1 MRSLVS
7 SLLLALC
14 ASPAL
19 AQDPPAPAAPAPET
33 QHPPVRAIRLD
44 RPINVDGLLNE
55 DVWKNGNA
63 ITSFT
68 QRDPDQGQPPRQ
80 RTEVRI
86 AYDDDAV
93 YVGAKMF
100 DSAPDSVVARLV
112 RRDDDGGSDAFAVM
126 LDPYRDK
133 RTGYFF
139 QVSAAG
145 VLADGVLMND
155 GWDDWSWDGVW
166 LARAQRDH
174 EGWTAEMRIPF
185 SQMRFNANQM
195 VWGVNLQRSISRT
208 SELDALVYTPRG
220 QSGYVSRFPEL
231 QGLDGLKPPLNVEV
245 TPYVTNK
252 TEHLRFDGGNLSPY
266 DAGDPFH
273 GDWKAKPAIGGDLR
287 TSLGSKLTLNATV
300 NPDFGQVEIDPAVVN
315 LSDVESFFDEK
326 RPFFTEGVSV
336 FRCGNNG
343 ANDYWGFNWPEP
355 IFFYSR
361 RIGRAPQGGTPD
373 ADYTDRPVATHIL
386 GAAKLTG
393 QAAPGWNVG
402 TVQALTNREEATLR
416 TSGNESRF
424 GIEPM
429 SYYGVYR
436 FLHEMNDRRQG
447 VGLMAMTTAR
457 SFDGGND
464 PLRDQ
469 VNDRSIVSTM
479 DGWTFLDKK
488 RTWVISGYATASQI
502 HGTPARITAV
512 QSRFPHY
519 YQRPDR
525 PDLGLDPNAT
535 SLTGWGS
542 RWWLNK
548 QQGKLLFN
556 SAIGALSP
564 GYNNNDLGFQFGG
577 DVINNHIGAG
587 WQWEEPKSWR
597 QYANVLAALANTWDF
612 GGNSTLKGLYV
623 GGRIEGRNRWSYEAN
638 TFQFAPAFSARKTR
652 GGPLMATKAGAN
664 YHLYF
669 DTNGRKP
676 WFWYV
681 SYNPSFNQDGTWT
694 QQVSNGMTWR
704 PIPNLALSGGPDYLR
719 SHVDAQFIQNA
730 SPTLGMTGSQFA
742 QLDQTQLA
750 MSLRADY
757 SVTPNVSF
765 QVYLQPLL
773 STLRFYDLKELARS
787 RTYDLVAVQ
796 DPNVAD
802 PGDPPLALTRAISG
816 TFASLRGNAVVRWEY
831 LPGSTAY
838 FVWTQE
844 RAAED
849 GVNDFDL
856 DHNYRVMSKAPAN
869 NVFLVKL
876 AHHFDL

>member
-1 MRSLVS
+1 
-7 SLLLALC
+7 LLIGAL
-14 ASPAL
+14 ASPAF
-19 AQDPPAPAAPAPET
+19 AQDPPAASPAAAAA
-33 QHPPVRAIRLD
+33 HPPVRAVRTD

-55 DVWKNGNA
+55 DIWRNEHA

-80 RTEVRI
+80 RTEARVV
-86 AYDDDAV
+86 YDDDAV
-93 YVGAKMF
+93 YIGARMY
-100 DSAPDSVVARLV
+100 DTAPDSVVARLV
-112 RRDDDGGSDAFAVM
+112 RRDDDGGADAFSVM

-166 LARAQRDH
+166 MGRAQRDAQ
-174 EGWTAEMRIPF
+174 GWTCEMRIPF
-185 SQMRFNANQM
+185 SQMRFTASNQM
-195 VWGVNLQRSISRT
+195 VWGINLQRSVSRT
-208 SELDALVYTPRG
+208 SELDALTYTPRG
-220 QSGYVSRFPEL
+220 QSGYVSRFAEL
-231 QGLDGLKPPLNVEV
+231 HGLDGLKPARNIEV
-245 TPYVTNK
+245 TPYATNK
-252 TEHLRFDGGNLSPY
+252 TENLRFDGGSLSQY
-266 DAGDPFH
+266 SADDPFH
-273 GDWKAKPAIGGDLR
+273 GDWKLSPAVGGDLR
-287 TSLGSKLTLNATV
+287 MSVGSRLTLNATV

-315 LSDVESFFDEK
+315 LSDVESFFEEK

-373 ADYTDRPVATHIL
+373 DADFIDRPVGTHIL

-393 QAAPGWNVG
+393 QAAPGWNIG
-402 TVQALTNREEATLR
+402 TVQALTNREEATLH
-416 TSGNESRF
+416 TLGNESRF
-424 GIEPM
+424 GVEPM

-436 FLHEMNDRRQG
+436 FMHERNERRQG
-447 VGLMAMTTAR
+447 IGLMTMTTAR
-457 SFDGGND
+457 FFDGGSD

-469 VNDRSIVSTM
+469 VNDRSVVAAM
-479 DGWTFLDKK
+479 DGWTFLDTK
-488 RTWVISGYATASQI
+488 RTWVVSGYATASQI
-502 HGTPARITAV
+502 HGTSQRIENV
-512 QSRFPHY
+512 QTGFPHY

-525 PDLGLDPNAT
+525 PDLGVDPSAT

-548 QQGKLLFN
+548 QQGRLLFN
-556 SAIGALSP
+556 AALGALSQ

-577 DVINNHIGAG
+577 DIINNHVGVG

-652 GGPLMATKAGAN
+652 GGPLMATKTGAN

-669 DTNGRKP
+669 DTNGRNP
-676 WFWYV
+676 WFWWA
-681 SYNPSFNQDGTWT
+681 SYNPSFNQDGTAT
-694 QQVSNGMTWR
+694 QQVSQGITWR
-704 PIPNLALSGGPDYLR
+704 PVPNLGISGGPEYLR
-719 SHVDAQFIQNA
+719 SHIDAQFIRNT
-730 SPTLGMTGSQFA
+730 SPTLGMTGSQFS
-742 QLDQTQLA
+742 QLEQTQLS

-757 SVTPNVSF
+757 SVTPNLSF
-765 QVYLQPLL
+765 QVYVQPLL
-773 STLRFYDLKELARS
+773 STLRFHDLKELARS
-787 RTYDLVAVQ
+787 RTYDLVAVS
-796 DPNVAD
+796 DPLVGSGV
-802 PGDPPLALTRAISG
+802 PLTRAISG
-816 TFASLRGNAVVRWEY
+816 TFGSLRGNAVVRWEY

-849 GVNDFDL
+849 GENLFDFD
-856 DHNYRVMSKAPAN
+856 HSYRVMSKAPAN
-869 NVFLVKL
+869 NVFLVKV